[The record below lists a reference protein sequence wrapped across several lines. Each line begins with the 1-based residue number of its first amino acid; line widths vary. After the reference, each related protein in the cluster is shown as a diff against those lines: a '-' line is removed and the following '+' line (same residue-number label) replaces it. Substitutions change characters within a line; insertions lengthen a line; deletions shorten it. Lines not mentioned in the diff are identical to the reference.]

1 MNKEEAI
8 LSYAYLFHKMV
19 ILKPRDPILRDTAPN
34 TTYRN
39 TLFLCHVTLACAVR
53 FKIFF
58 TLGRYLVSFE
68 CKKLV

>member
-8 LSYAYLFHKMV
+8 LSYAHLFHKME
-19 ILKPRDPILRDTAPN
+19 ILKSRDPILRDTAPN
-34 TTYRN
+34 TYRN

-58 TLGRYLVSFE
+58 MLDRYHVSFE